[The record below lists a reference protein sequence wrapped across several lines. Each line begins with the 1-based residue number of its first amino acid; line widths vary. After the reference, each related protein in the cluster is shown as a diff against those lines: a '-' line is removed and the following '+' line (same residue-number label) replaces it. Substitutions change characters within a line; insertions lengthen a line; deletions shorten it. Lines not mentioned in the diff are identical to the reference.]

1 MRGQD
6 LSGGDREHV
15 IPSTRRGFDE
25 GQSPER
31 TLPMCASFLIPKRE
45 TTLALAPE
53 WEATLATARSSGR
66 FVQWPDAPPVEFGDG
81 DHFSVGCRIGFYPI
95 ADPQCLSSSC
105 GLCHMQAQGV
115 AGRIL

>member
-1 MRGQD
+1 MKVKVLKG
-6 LSGGDREHV
+6 L
-15 IPSTRRGFDE
+15 
-25 GQSPER
+25 
-31 TLPMCASFLIPKRE
+31 LPMCASFLIPKRE

-53 WEATLATARSSGR
+53 WEATLAAARSSGR

-115 AGRIL
+115 AGRILQQEIVLLHLQNLAGNDAMRL

>member
-31 TLPMCASFLIPKRE
+31 TAADVRVFPD
-45 TTLALAPE
+45 T
-53 WEATLATARSSGR
+53 EA
-66 FVQWPDAPPVEFGDG
+66 
-81 DHFSVGCRIGFYPI
+81 
-95 ADPQCLSSSC
+95 
-105 GLCHMQAQGV
+105 
-115 AGRIL
+115 